1 MCLRAVNR
9 ENKLLFFPPVLPIK
23 MIFQAAFLICSSPGA
38 DNELLTVFNSDA
50 TSSQCV
56 CNPRLS
62 PVLLEGIIHCFV
74 NSVQFQLGSDDLQE
88 ISVVG

>member
-1 MCLRAVNR
+1 MCLHAVNR
-9 ENKLLFFPPVLPIK
+9 EKKLLFFSAVLPIK

-50 TSSQCV
+50 ASSQCV

-62 PVLLEGIIHCFV
+62 TILLEGTILCSV
-74 NSVQFQLGSDDLQE
+74 YSVQFQLGSDDL
-88 ISVVG
+88 